1 MATMLEKDAIMTLS
15 AQNLSAQSIWDYVDG
30 KKRSA
35 EATEIAE
42 AAARRAEQAKLR
54 EAFEA
59 REIAPDALD
68 RVASLVRRAVNAG
81 EKEALVM
88 RFPSEWLPDQGR
100 SITSH
105 DPAWRERLSG
115 FPKRAYEF
123 FERELAPRGFQVKTQ
138 ILDWPG
144 GIPGDVGWF
153 LTWKRPE
160 ED

>member
-1 MATMLEKDAIMTLS
+1 MAAMLEKDAIMTLS
-15 AQNLSAQSIWDYVDG
+15 AQNFSAQSIWDYVDG
-30 KKRSA
+30 KKRA
-35 EATEIAE
+35 AE
-42 AAARRAEQAKLR
+42 AAARAEAETRRAEQEKLR

-59 REIAPDALD
+59 REIAPDALE
-68 RVASLVRRAVNAG
+68 RIALLVRRAVDSG
-81 EKEALVM
+81 EKEVLVM

-100 SITSH
+100 AITSH
-105 DPAWRERLSG
+105 DPAWREKLSG

-138 ILDWPG
+138 IIDWPG
-144 GIPGDVGWF
+144 GMPGDVGWF

>member
-1 MATMLEKDAIMTLS
+1 MKGKEATMTLS
-15 AQNLSAQSIWDYVDG
+15 TQDFSAQSIWQYVDG
-30 KKRSA
+30 KKRA
-35 EATEIAE
+35 AE
-42 AAARRAEQAKLR
+42 AAEHAEAEARRAEQTKLR

-59 REIAPDALD
+59 RDIAPDALE
-68 RVASLVRRAVNAG
+68 RIAALVRRAVDAG

-88 RFPSEWLPDQGR
+88 RFPSEWLPDEGR

-105 DPAWRERLSG
+105 DPAWREKLSG

-123 FERELAPRGFQVKTQ
+123 FERELASRGFQVKVQ

-144 GIPGDVGWF
+144 GMPGDVGWF

>member
-1 MATMLEKDAIMTLS
+1 MALS
-15 AQNLSAQSIWDYVDG
+15 AQNFSAQSIWDYVDG
-30 KKRSA
+30 KKR
-35 EATEIAE
+35 ATEAAERAE
-42 AAARRAEQAKLR
+42 AAARLAEQEKLR

-59 REIAPDALD
+59 REVAPDALD
-68 RVASLVRRAVNAG
+68 RIAILVRRAVDAG
-81 EKEALVM
+81 EREALVM
-88 RFPSEWLPDQGR
+88 RFPSEWLPDEGR

-105 DPAWRERLSG
+105 DPAWRIRLTG

-123 FERELAPRGFQVKTQ
+123 YERELAPRGFQVKVQ
-138 ILDWPG
+138 ILDWPA

>member
-1 MATMLEKDAIMTLS
+1 MTLS
-15 AQNLSAQSIWDYVDG
+15 AQSFSAQSIWDYVDG
-30 KKRSA
+30 KKRA
-35 EATEIAE
+35 AE
-42 AAARRAEQAKLR
+42 AAERAEAATRRAEQEKLR

-59 REIAPDALD
+59 RDVAPDALD
-68 RVASLVRRAVNAG
+68 RIATLVRRAVDAG

-115 FPKRAYEF
+115 FPKRAYDF
-123 FERELAPRGFQVKTQ
+123 FERELAPRGFQIKVQ

-144 GIPGDVGWF
+144 GMPGDVGWF
-153 LTWKRPE
+153 ITWKRPE

>member
-1 MATMLEKDAIMTLS
+1 MALS
-15 AQNLSAQSIWDYVDG
+15 TQNFSAESIWDYVAG
-30 KKRSA
+30 KKRA
-35 EATEIAE
+35 AE
-42 AAARRAEQAKLR
+42 AAEQAEAATRRAEQEKLR
-54 EAFEA
+54 EAFES
-59 REIAPDALD
+59 RKVAPDALD
-68 RVASLVRRAVNAG
+68 RIATLVRRAVDAG
-81 EKEALVM
+81 EREALVM

-115 FPKRAYEF
+115 FPKRAYDF
-123 FERELAPRGFQVKTQ
+123 FERELAPRGFQIKVQ

-153 LTWKRPE
+153 ITWKRPE

>member
-1 MATMLEKDAIMTLS
+1 MATMFEKDAIMTLS
-15 AQNLSAQSIWDYVDG
+15 AQNFSAQSIWNYIDD

-35 EATEIAE
+35 EATEQAE
-42 AAARRAEQAKLR
+42 AAMRRAEQEKLR

-59 REIAPDALD
+59 REIATDALD
-68 RVASLVRRAVNAG
+68 RIATLVRRAVDAG
-81 EKEALVM
+81 EREALVM
-88 RFPSEWLPDQGR
+88 RVPSEWLPDQGR

-105 DPAWRERLSG
+105 DPAWRNRLTG

-123 FERELAPRGFQVKTQ
+123 YERELAPRGFQVKVQ
-138 ILDWPG
+138 ILDWPD

-160 ED
+160 EE

>member
-1 MATMLEKDAIMTLS
+1 MTL
-15 AQNLSAQSIWDYVDG
+15 APQNFSAQSIWDYVDG
-30 KKRSA
+30 KRRAA
-35 EATEIAE
+35 EATERAE
-42 AAARRAEQAKLR
+42 AATRHAEQEKLR

-59 REIAPDALD
+59 REVAPDALE
-68 RVASLVRRAVNAG
+68 RIATMVRRAVDAG

-115 FPKRAYEF
+115 FPKRAYDF
-123 FERELAPRGFQVKTQ
+123 YGRELAPHGFQIKVQ

-153 LTWKRPE
+153 ITWKRPE

>member
-1 MATMLEKDAIMTLS
+1 MTLS
-15 AQNLSAQSIWDYVDG
+15 AQNFSAQAIWDYVDG
-30 KKRSA
+30 KKRA
-35 EATEIAE
+35 AE
-42 AAARRAEQAKLR
+42 AAERAEAATRRAEQEKLR

-59 REIAPDALD
+59 REIAPEALE
-68 RVASLVRRAVNAG
+68 RIAALVCRAVDAG

-105 DPAWRERLSG
+105 DPAWRERLTG

-123 FERELAPRGFQVKTQ
+123 YERELAPRGFQIKVQ

-144 GIPGDVGWF
+144 GMPGDVGWF
-153 LTWKRPE
+153 LSWKRAE
-160 ED
+160 EQ

>member
-1 MATMLEKDAIMTLS
+1 
-15 AQNLSAQSIWDYVDG
+15 
-30 KKRSA
+30 
-35 EATEIAE
+35 
-42 AAARRAEQAKLR
+42 
-54 EAFEA
+54 
-59 REIAPDALD
+59 LD
-68 RVASLVRRAVNAG
+68 RIATLVRRAVDAG

-115 FPKRAYEF
+115 FPKRAYDF
-123 FERELAPRGFQVKTQ
+123 YERELAPRGFQIKVQ

-153 LTWKRPE
+153 ITWKRPE

>member
-1 MATMLEKDAIMTLS
+1 MAMMLEKDAIMTLS
-15 AQNLSAQSIWDYVDG
+15 AQNFSAQSIWNYIDD

-35 EATEIAE
+35 EANEQAE
-42 AAARRAEQAKLR
+42 AAMRRAEQEKLR

-59 REIAPDALD
+59 REVAPDALD
-68 RVASLVRRAVNAG
+68 RIATLVRRAVDAG
-81 EKEALVM
+81 EREVMVM

-115 FPKRAYEF
+115 FPKRAYDF
-123 FERELAPRGFQVKTQ
+123 FERELAPRGFQIKVQ

-144 GIPGDVGWF
+144 GMPGDVGWF
-153 LTWKRPE
+153 ITWKRPE
-160 ED
+160 EE